1 MSSRDEILQ
10 RLRPLTRE
18 GSHPQPWH
26 SRRAFTDLAARF
38 TESLTAAQGEVIRA
52 ENLDEAWKRLG
63 DLLRELEAENIVAN
77 HEPPISNPSAPLRTS
92 LQSLISQSPIS
103 SLQSLNYLNWH
114 IAGQSS
120 GELKAACETADVG
133 LTSAEAAFAETGTIV
148 VSSGPGKSRLVSL
161 LPPIHIA
168 LVPESKLTA
177 DIFTWAVARQGNL
190 PANTVFISGPSKTAD
205 IEMTLVKGVHGPKRF
220 IVILYGD

>member
-10 RLRPLTRE
+10 RLRPKTRE
-18 GSHPQPWH
+18 LSHPQPWQ
-26 SRRAFTDLAARF
+26 SRRVFTDLAARF
-38 TESLTAAQGEVIRA
+38 TEALTAAQGEVIHA
-52 ENLDEAWKRLG
+52 QNLDEAWKRLG
-63 DLLRELEAENIVAN
+63 DLLREIEAENIVAN
-77 HEPPISNPSAPLRTS
+77 HE
-92 LQSLISQSPIS
+92 SPITNYPITQ
-103 SLQSLNYLNWH
+103 LPNYLNWH
-114 IAGQSS
+114 IAGQSD
-120 GELKAACETADVG
+120 GDLQAACETADVG
-133 LTSAEAAFAETGTIV
+133 LTGAEAAFAETGSIV
-148 VSSGPGKSRLVSL
+148 VSSGPTRSRMVSL

-177 DIFTWAVARQGNL
+177 DIFTWAAARQGDL